1 MRESNHADGEIKR
14 VIVGVS
20 GASGAIY
27 GVRLVEA
34 LLADPAREV
43 HLIVSAAAERVARA
57 ELGRPVSPESKG
69 FLSFLN
75 LRPDQAARIILH
87 ANDNIGAAPASGT
100 FRAEAMAICPCS
112 MKTLAHVAAGLA
124 DSLIARAADVTLKE
138 GRRLVLVPR
147 ETPLSL
153 IHLRN
158 MTALAEAGAV
168 IAPAM
173 PGFYHQPQTIDEL
186 VGHVVQK
193 VCDRMGVDYPGAF
206 RWSGE

>member
-1 MRESNHADGEIKR
+1 MGSAKR
-14 VIVGVS
+14 IIVGVS

-57 ELGRPVSPESKG
+57 ELGAPVRPEAEG
-69 FLSFLN
+69 YLSHLK
-75 LRPDQAARIILH
+75 LTAEQAGRLTVH
-87 ANDNIGAAPASGT
+87 SNDDIGAAPASGT

-124 DSLIARAADVTLKE
+124 DSLMARAADVTLKE

-158 MTALAEAGAV
+158 MTTLAEAGAV

-173 PGFYHQPQTIDEL
+173 PGFYHQPQTIEDL

-193 VCDRMGVDYPGAF
+193 VCDRMGVEYREAF
-206 RWSGE
+206 RWGGEK